1 MKLRFHTVRDYA
13 NAMLN
18 LLLEGAAWRWPVDGL
33 GDKIFQ
39 AFAVEL
45 LRIELICQQVLDRA
59 ITLHTPAPN
68 SYTLADYQAV
78 ADAAA
83 AQFSETLPRQA
94 SRAGRAR
101 AGQRLWS
108 SAAEGSTWPI
118 AKVKLAHLQ
127 GPSIVGKSKAGQRL
141 MGERSRYVLRVWY
154 YAGVVNPD
162 VIAAAL
168 NDFKQSHMVLF
179 FEDITTNAGNK
190 YYA

>member
-1 MKLRFHTVRDYA
+1 MKLRIHTVRDYA

-39 AFAVEL
+39 AFAAEL
-45 LRIELICQQVLDRA
+45 VRIEQICQQVLDRA
-59 ITLHTPAPN
+59 IALHVPT
-68 SYTLADYQAV
+68 SGKYTLADYQAV

-83 AQFSETLPRQA
+83 AQFSESLPRQA
-94 SRAGRAR
+94 SRAGRMR

-118 AKVKLAHLQ
+118 IKVKLTHLQ
-127 GPSIVGKSKAGQRL
+127 GPSIAGKLRAGQRL
-141 MGERSRYVLRVWY
+141 MGDRARFVIRVWY
-154 YAGVVNPD
+154 YAGVVDPD

-168 NDFKQSHMVLF
+168 LAFKQAHVVLF

-190 YYA
+190 YYV

>member
-1 MKLRFHTVRDYA
+1 MKLRLHTIREYA
-13 NAMLN
+13 NAMLA
-18 LLLEGAAWRWPVDGL
+18 LLLEGAAWRWPVNGL

-59 ITLHTPAPN
+59 ITLHTPAAN

-83 AQFSETLPRQA
+83 AQFTETLPRQA
-94 SRAGRAR
+94 SRAGRMR
-101 AGQRLWS
+101 AGQRVWS
-108 SAAEGSTWPI
+108 EDAEGSSWPI
-118 AKVKLAHLQ
+118 VKVRVAHLL
-127 GPSIVGKSKAGQRL
+127 GPSIAGKMVAGRRL
-141 MGERSRYVLRVWY
+141 MGERSRYVLRVFY
-154 YAGVVNPD
+154 YATVVDPH

-168 NDFKQSHMVLF
+168 QEFKQSHMVLF
-179 FEDITTNAGNK
+179 FEDITGNAGNI